1 MDVTVARGAGGSH
14 WNGGESCLLSVFDS
28 EREQLLSCVGDGKRK
43 VVIPSWAAALQSLY
57 LRLSRDG
64 HHFAVYSRACY
75 DPLSHIGSVST
86 CPPQ

>member
-43 VVIPSWAAALQSLY
+43 VGISLEGRRRSGPTDRGEQRLALHY
-57 LRLSRDG
+57 K
-64 HHFAVYSRACY
+64 
-75 DPLSHIGSVST
+75 P
-86 CPPQ
+86 